1 MMTIQ
6 KISFVALLIA
16 MFFVAAFSVASI
28 ASAQTTGGGGTG
40 CSGCGGGSTGGDVNG
55 GSTDGGGGTTTI
67 IPAPVCDITANKQ
80 YVNPGEQ
87 YTISWSNGSAGTY
100 KVGGVA
106 VERTGFLTY
115 TWNAD
120 NIFLT
125 FTVTGVNSSGAT
137 CSDTVTVYRMVEAP
151 VCDIN
156 TNLTAVNDGQTFT
169 ISWNG
174 TPTHSTVFKVN
185 NQIVAAVDSQT
196 YTWPA
201 GRTTPV
207 TVTMTGTNAKGSCTD
222 SVTVYPKSNP
232 PVVPVCDFIT
242 ASPVTI
248 TRGQS
253 STLSWGTTNVTSA
266 SLNNG
271 IGAVAVDGSTTVTPN
286 DTTTYTLTGIGANN
300 QQVTCSRTVTVTP
313 VVVNAPICD
322 FVTASPVTITRGQS
336 STLSWGTTNATQ
348 VSINNG
354 IGNVEVDGTRTVSP
368 LETTTYTLTVVGT
381 NNQQVTCAKTITVD
395 QPEVKT
401 PRCEYFNASATTITR
416 GNSVTL
422 TWDTTNTNSAVINPG
437 VGSVAVDGSTTVS
450 PSETTTYT
458 LTITGDNNQTSS
470 CTRTVNVESGSNG
483 GGGGSSSP
491 KCTLKIS
498 DTKITR
504 GDRITLKWDTSR
516 ATEVTLKDSHGK
528 TLVST
533 DGKKS
538 SDKKDLYDGEI
549 TLRPEKD
556 TTYTLLA
563 ERGSKDRTCKV
574 SVDVKDG
581 VTVITDR
588 DQKPVVTGI
597 SLTQVPY
604 TGFEAGPFLT
614 MLFYGLLLLWA
625 LYLAYVLVVR
635 KNGGAG
641 TLAMA
646 TPAPVT
652 PIAPVAAAPIVAAS
666 TISTPRFVAPVAE
679 AVATPVVG
687 YAAVT
692 STTDAAY
699 EAVAEKVEDVA
710 HAEHVLISSEAMR
723 HFIAATSE
731 EIRTETLTAVLAKAK
746 ASYPAE
752 DGWVVLNIDR
762 MKSVMAAMAPAV
774 SVFTPRS
781 VAE

>member
-1 MMTIQ
+1 MKTYIT
-6 KISFVALLIA
+6 KFI
-16 MFFVAAFSVASI
+16 FVAAFAILI
-28 ASAQTTGGGGTG
+28 ASAGFMFTNTVDAAGT
-40 CSGCGGGSTGGDVNG
+40 CGNC
-55 GSTDGGGGTTTI
+55 GGGTTDGGNDGGNDTPQTPTCTLELNKLEVTAIGESYRLTWSGGPASAQFYINGAAVADSGAANFTFTGPNYDRFKMVGNNGGVTCEKEVRI
-67 IPAPVCDITANKQ
+67 IKKVQEAPKCESFTASPATLPAGGGNVTLTWDTTNATNASIDNGVGTVAGDGSTV
-80 YVNPGEQ
+80 VNNV
-87 YTISWSNGSAGTY
+87 TSNRTFTLTLSNAVGSASCQ
-100 KVGGVA
+100 A
-106 VERTGFLTY
+106 
-115 TWNAD
+115 
-120 NIFLT
+120 
-125 FTVTGVNSSGAT
+125 S
-137 CSDTVTVYRMVEAP
+137 
-151 VCDIN
+151 
-156 TNLTAVNDGQTFT
+156 
-169 ISWNG
+169 
-174 TPTHSTVFKVN
+174 
-185 NQIVAAVDSQT
+185 
-196 YTWPA
+196 
-201 GRTTPV
+201 V
-207 TVTMTGTNAKGSCTD
+207 TVT
-222 SVTVYPKSNP
+222 P
-232 PVVPVCDFIT
+232 PVVHAPICDFLN

-271 IGAVAVDGSTTVTPN
+271 IGAVAVDGSYTVTPN
-286 DTTTYTLTGIGANN
+286 DTTTYTLTAIGANN
-300 QQVTCSRTVTVTP
+300 QQVTCSKTITVKP
-313 VVVNAPICD
+313 VEYVAPVCD
-322 FVTASPVTITRGQS
+322 FINASPVTITRGQS

-354 IGNVEVDGTRTVSP
+354 IGNVEADGTRTVSP
-368 LETTTYTLTVVGT
+368 LETTTYTLTATGAENKTVS
-381 NNQQVTCAKTITVD
+381 CAKTIVVT

-401 PRCEYFNASATTITR
+401 PRCEYFNASATTIKR

-422 TWDTTNTNSAVINPG
+422 TWDTTNATAAVINPG
-437 VGSVAVDGSTTVS
+437 VGTVAVDGSTTVS

-458 LTITGDNNQTSS
+458 LSLTGDNNQTTS

-528 TLVST
+528 TLVTT

-556 TTYTLLA
+556 TTYTLTA

-646 TPAPVT
+646 TPAPV
-652 PIAPVAAAPIVAAS
+652 APVAPVVAAN
-666 TISTPRFVAPVAE
+666 TISTPRFVAPVVEVAE
-679 AVATPVVG
+679 VAATPVVG
-687 YAAVT
+687 YAAAT

-699 EAVAEKVEDVA
+699 EAVAEKVEDAA
-710 HAEHVLISSEAMR
+710 HAQHVLISSEAMR
-723 HFIAATSE
+723 HFIGVTSE
-731 EIRTETLTAVLAKAK
+731 ETRTETLTAVLAKAK

-774 SVFTPRS
+774 SVFAPRS
-781 VAE
+781 VAA

>member
-1 MMTIQ
+1 MFSIINI
-6 KISFVALLIA
+6 KNIFIA
-16 MFFVAAFSVASI
+16 GLFLTVMFFATLATAPQAFAL
-28 ASAQTTGGGGTG
+28 GTSG
-40 CSGCGGGSTGGDVNG
+40 CDGCGGSGSTGGSNDGGNDTPQTPTCSLELNKLEVTAIGETYRLTWSGGPASAQFYINGAAVADSGAANFTFTGPNYDRFKMVGNNG
-55 GSTDGGGGTTTI
+55 GVTCEKEVRIIKKVQEVPKCESFTASPATLPAGGGNVTLTWDTTNATNASIDNGVGTVAGDGSTVINNVT
-67 IPAPVCDITANKQ
+67 
-80 YVNPGEQ
+80 
-87 YTISWSNGSAGTY
+87 SNRTFTLTLSNAVGSASCQ
-100 KVGGVA
+100 A
-106 VERTGFLTY
+106 
-115 TWNAD
+115 
-120 NIFLT
+120 
-125 FTVTGVNSSGAT
+125 S
-137 CSDTVTVYRMVEAP
+137 
-151 VCDIN
+151 
-156 TNLTAVNDGQTFT
+156 
-169 ISWNG
+169 
-174 TPTHSTVFKVN
+174 
-185 NQIVAAVDSQT
+185 
-196 YTWPA
+196 
-201 GRTTPV
+201 V
-207 TVTMTGTNAKGSCTD
+207 TVT
-222 SVTVYPKSNP
+222 
-232 PVVPVCDFIT
+232 PVVHAPICDFIT

-253 STLSWGTTNVTSA
+253 STLSWGTTNATSA
-266 SLNNG
+266 FINNG
-271 IGAVAVDGSTTVTPN
+271 IGTVAVDGST
-286 DTTTYTLTGIGANN
+286 
-300 QQVTCSRTVTVTP
+300 S
-313 VVVNAPICD
+313 
-322 FVTASPVTITRGQS
+322 
-336 STLSWGTTNATQ
+336 
-348 VSINNG
+348 
-354 IGNVEVDGTRTVSP
+354 VSP
-368 LETTTYTLTVVGT
+368 LETTTYTLTATGAENKTVS
-381 NNQQVTCAKTITVD
+381 CSKTIVVD

-401 PRCEYFNASATTITR
+401 PRCEYFNASATTIKR
-416 GNSVTL
+416 GDNVTL
-422 TWDTTNTNSAVINPG
+422 TWDTTNANSAVINPG
-437 VGSVAVDGSTTVS
+437 VGSVAADGSTTVS

-470 CTRTVNVESGSNG
+470 CTRTVNVESGSNGG

-528 TLVST
+528 TLVTT

-556 TTYTLLA
+556 TTYTLMA

-641 TLAMA
+641 ALAIA
-646 TPAPVT
+646 TPTPTPV
-652 PIAPVAAAPIVAAS
+652 APVAPVAVS
-666 TISTPRFVAPVAE
+666 TMSTPRFVAPVAE
-679 AVATPVVG
+679 AVAAPVVG
-687 YAAVT
+687 YAAAT

-699 EAVAEKVEDVA
+699 EAIAEKVEDAA
-710 HAEHVLISSEAMR
+710 HAQHVLISSEAMR
-723 HFIAATSE
+723 HFIGATSE
-731 EIRTETLTAVLAKAK
+731 ETRTETLTAVLAKAK

-781 VAE
+781 VAA

>member
-1 MMTIQ
+1 MK
-6 KISFVALLIA
+6 KIFLKNTVAIA
-16 MFFVAAFSVASI
+16 ITVAFLAIVAFITFDTNTV
-28 ASAQTTGGGGTG
+28 SAFGSSENGG
-40 CSGCGGGSTGGDVNG
+40 CCGGGDRDHDRPTPTPTPDRDRDPIVPVCQLSANAAVITAGQGSTLSWTTTNAASASIDQGIGGVSLPSGSRVVNPTATITYTMTVRSITGVTRTCAATVTFRPVVVPDPVCTLNANPTSIVNG
-55 GSTDGGGGTTTI
+55 GSSQLTWTSQN
-67 IPAPVCDITANKQ
+67 AV
-80 YVNPGEQ
+80 
-87 YTISWSNGSAGTY
+87 SA
-100 KVGGVA
+100 V
-106 VERTGFLTY
+106 L
-115 TWNAD
+115 
-120 NIFLT
+120 
-125 FTVTGVNSSGAT
+125 
-137 CSDTVTVYRMVEAP
+137 
-151 VCDIN
+151 N
-156 TNLTAVNDGQTFT
+156 T
-169 ISWNG
+169 
-174 TPTHSTVFKVN
+174 
-185 NQIVAAVDSQT
+185 
-196 YTWPA
+196 
-201 GRTTPV
+201 
-207 TVTMTGTNAKGSCTD
+207 
-222 SVTVYPKSNP
+222 
-232 PVVPVCDFIT
+232 
-242 ASPVTI
+242 
-248 TRGQS
+248 
-253 STLSWGTTNVTSA
+253 
-266 SLNNG
+266 G
-271 IGAVAVDGSTTVTPN
+271 IGAVGLNGNRSVSPTVTT
-286 DTTTYTLTGIGANN
+286 DYTLVVKNSAGVEKSCVAK
-300 QQVTCSRTVTVTP
+300 VTVTP
-313 VVVNAPICD
+313 VVVNTPICD
-322 FVTASPVTITRGQS
+322 FLNASPTTVTRGQGA
-336 STLSWGTTNATQ
+336 TLSWGTTNA
-348 VSINNG
+348 SSAFINNG

-368 LETTTYTLTVVGT
+368 LETTTYTLTATGAENKTVS
-381 NNQQVTCAKTITVD
+381 CSKTIVVE

-401 PRCEYFNASATTITR
+401 PRCEYFNASATTIRR
-416 GNSVTL
+416 GENVTL
-422 TWDTTNTNSAVINPG
+422 SWDTTNTNSAVINPG
-437 VGSVAVDGSTTVS
+437 VGTVAADGSTTVS
-450 PSETTTYT
+450 PSDTTTYT
-458 LTITGDNNQTSS
+458 LTLTGDNNQTSS
-470 CTRTVNVESGSNG
+470 CTRTVTVETSGG

-504 GDRITLKWDTSR
+504 GDRITIKWDTSR

-646 TPAPVT
+646 TG
-652 PIAPVAAAPIVAAS
+652 APVAPVAPVVAAS
-666 TISTPRFVAPVAE
+666 HVSTPRFVAPVAE
-679 AVATPVVG
+679 VAATPVVG

-692 STTDAAY
+692 ATTDAAY
-699 EAVAEKVEDVA
+699 EAAAEKVEDAA
-710 HAEHVLISSEAMR
+710 HAQHVLISSEAMR
-723 HFIAATSE
+723 HFIGATSE
-731 EIRTETLTAVLAKAK
+731 EIRTETLTAILAKAK

-781 VAE
+781 VNA

>member
-1 MMTIQ
+1 MNI
-6 KISFVALLIA
+6 KNIFIA
-16 MFFVAAFSVASI
+16 GLFLTVMFFAALATAPQAFAL
-28 ASAQTTGGGGTG
+28 GT
-40 CSGCGGGSTGGDVNG
+40 SGCDGCGGGGSTGGD
-55 GSTDGGGGTTTI
+55 GGGNDTPPTPTCTLELSKLEVTAIGESYRLTWSGG
-67 IPAPVCDITANKQ
+67 PASAQFYI
-80 YVNPGEQ
+80 
-87 YTISWSNGSAGTY
+87 NGSAVADSGAANFTFTGPNY
-100 KVGGVA
+100 DRFKMVGNNGGVTCEKEVRIIRKVQEAPKCESFTASPATLPVGGGNVTLTWDTTNATNASIDNGVGSVA
-106 VERTGFLTY
+106 GDGSTVINNVTSNR
-115 TWNAD
+115 
-120 NIFLT
+120 T
-125 FTVTGVNSSGAT
+125 FTLSLSN
-137 CSDTVTVYRMVEAP
+137 
-151 VCDIN
+151 
-156 TNLTAVNDGQTFT
+156 AVGSASCQA
-169 ISWNG
+169 S
-174 TPTHSTVFKVN
+174 
-185 NQIVAAVDSQT
+185 
-196 YTWPA
+196 
-201 GRTTPV
+201 V
-207 TVTMTGTNAKGSCTD
+207 TVTPAPML
-222 SVTVYPKSNP
+222 
-232 PVVPVCDFIT
+232 PVCDFIN

-271 IGAVAVDGSTTVTPN
+271 IGAVAVDGSYTVTPN
-286 DTTTYTLTGIGANN
+286 DTTTYTLTAIGANN
-300 QQVTCSRTVTVTP
+300 QQVTCSKTVTVTP

-354 IGNVEVDGTRTVSP
+354 IGNVEADGTRTVSP
-368 LETTTYTLTVVGT
+368 LETTTYTLTVLGT
-381 NNQQVTCAKTITVD
+381 NNQQVTCAKTITVT

-401 PRCEYFNASATTITR
+401 PRCEYFNASATTIKR
-416 GNSVTL
+416 GDSVTL
-422 TWDTTNTNSAVINPG
+422 TWDTTNANSAVINPG

-458 LTITGDNNQTSS
+458 LSLTGDNNQTGS
-470 CTRTVNVESGSNG
+470 CTRTITVETSGGGG
-483 GGGGSSSP
+483 GGGGSSAP

-528 TLVST
+528 TLVTT

-556 TTYTLLA
+556 TTYTLTA

-614 MLFYGLLLLWA
+614 MVFYGLLLLWA

-646 TPAPVT
+646 TPSPV
-652 PIAPVAAAPIVAAS
+652 APVAPVVAAS

-687 YAAVT
+687 YAAAT

-699 EAVAEKVEDVA
+699 EAVAEKVEDAA
-710 HAEHVLISSEAMR
+710 HAQHVLISSEAMR
-723 HFIAATSE
+723 HFIGVTSE
-731 EIRTETLTAVLAKAK
+731 ETRTETLTAVLAKAK

-781 VAE
+781 VAA

>member
-16 MFFVAAFSVASI
+16 MFFVAAFSVASF
-28 ASAQTTGGGGTG
+28 ASAQVSGDSGTG

-55 GSTDGGGGTTTI
+55 GSTDGGGGTTTV

-87 YTISWSNGSAGTY
+87 YTISWSNGSVGTY

-151 VCDIN
+151 TCDIN

-174 TPTHSTVFKVN
+174 TPSHSTVFKVN

-207 TVTMTGTNAKGSCTD
+207 TVTMTGTNAKGTCTD
-222 SVTVYPKSNP
+222 TVTVYPKTNP
-232 PVVPVCDFIT
+232 PAVPVCDFIN

-266 SLNNG
+266 SINNG
-271 IGAVAVDGSTTVTPN
+271 VGSVAVDGSTTVSPN
-286 DTTTYTLTGIGANN
+286 DTTTYTLTGVGANN
-300 QQVTCSRTVTVTP
+300 QQVTCAKTVTVTP
-313 VVVNAPICD
+313 VVVNAPVCD
-322 FVTASPVTITRGQS
+322 YFTASPVTITRGQS
-336 STLSWGTTNATQ
+336 TTLTWGTTNA
-348 VSINNG
+348 SSAFINNG
-354 IGNVEVDGTRTVSP
+354 VGNVDVDGSRTVSP
-368 LETTTYTLTVVGT
+368 LETTTYTLTATGAENKTVSCT
-381 NNQQVTCAKTITVD
+381 KTIVVD

-401 PRCEYFNASATTITR
+401 PRCEYFNASATSINR

-422 TWDTTNTNSAVINPG
+422 SWDTTNANSVVINPG
-437 VGSVAVDGSTTVS
+437 VGTVAVDGSTTVS
-450 PSETTTYT
+450 PSDTTTYT
-458 LTITGDNNQTSS
+458 LTITGENNQTAS
-470 CTRTVNVESGSNG
+470 CTRTVTVETGGG

-498 DTKITR
+498 DNKITR
-504 GDRITLKWDTSR
+504 GQRVTLKWDTSR
-516 ATEVTLKDSHGK
+516 ATEVTIKDNHGK

-533 DGKKS
+533 DDVKS
-538 SDKKDLYDGEI
+538 SEKKDLYDGEI
-549 TLRPEKD
+549 ELRPEKD

-574 SVDVKDG
+574 SVDVSGG
-581 VTVITDR
+581 VTVTEIR

-597 SLTQVPY
+597 ALTQVPY

-614 MLFYGLLLLWA
+614 MIFYGLLLLWA

-635 KNGGAG
+635 RQSIA
-641 TLAMA
+641 AVAVA
-646 TPAPVT
+646 TPAPVAPTFT
-652 PIAPVAAAPIVAAS
+652 PAAIAPA
-666 TISTPRFVAPVAE
+666 TNTPRFVASAVAE
-679 AVATPVVG
+679 PVAVATPVIG
-687 YAAVT
+687 YATPVAH
-692 STTDAAY
+692 DAAY
-699 EAVAEKVEDVA
+699 EATALAIEEAA
-710 HAEHVLISSEAMR
+710 HREHILFSSEAMR
-723 HFIAATSE
+723 LVIDTTTEATRATTVAAV
-731 EIRTETLTAVLAKAK
+731 IGKAK
-746 ASYPAE
+746 ASYPTE
-752 DGWVVLNIDR
+752 DGWVVITIDR
-762 MKSVMAAMAPAV
+762 MKSLLAAIA
-774 SVFTPRS
+774 
-781 VAE
+781 